1 MLMYSEVV
9 EYCNFSEFEI
19 LKHSDHALLSK
30 DWAKPENR
38 QAVKKYF
45 KMQCTEEEI
54 THCNVEVTRLQAW
67 VDTEDADMCRVVTTH
82 EDSNPTFATH
92 LKAIQLHCR
101 HINECLCMRLKQIY
115 NLPGYRGPP
124 PPIATSL
131 SPVIASSSELHSAA
145 M

>member
-1 MLMYSEVV
+1 MYSEVV
-9 EYCNFSEFEI
+9 KYCNFSEFKI
-19 LKHSDHALLSK
+19 LKDSDHALLLK

-54 THCNVEVTRLQAW
+54 THCNVEVAQLQAW

-92 LKAIQLHCR
+92 LKAIQLHC
-101 HINECLCMRLKQIY
+101 HHVNECLCMWLKQIY
-115 NLPGYRGPP
+115 NLPGYHGPP
-124 PPIATSL
+124 PPIATSSL
-131 SPVIASSSELHSAA
+131 PVIASSSELHSAA